1 MSTPEGSVKLK
12 IKEYLNSLAPALWY
26 WMPVNMG
33 YGITGIPDFV
43 GCYKGRFFTIEAK
56 RTNKDKP
63 PEERPRQKLLRVEK
77 IEPAGAL
84 CIVADDLDTVK
95 RSLEPFKDAI

>member
-1 MSTPEGSVKLK
+1 MSTPEGNVKLK

-56 RTNKDKP
+56 RPGRPNG
-63 PEERPRQKLLRVEK
+63 ERPRQRLLRTEK

-84 CIVADDLDTVK
+84 CLVADNVEIVK
-95 RSLEPFKDAI
+95 RAFEPFKDAI